1 MLIYLFATVA
11 SYLVVYL
18 FREAIVLLLNCPA
31 LKEVTG
37 NYLFNVSD
45 L

>member
-1 MLIYLFATVA
+1 MYLFVTVA
-11 SYLVVYL
+11 SYLAVYL

-37 NYLFNVSD
+37 NYLFNVTD